1 MYPNPTNGQ
10 SVFLEATDPV
20 KINEVVVYNTLGQ
33 EVYRTP
39 VSASGTTYRLD
50 LPAHLS
56 SGMYQLNINTNKG
69 NTVRKLELL
78 K

>member
-1 MYPNPTNGQ
+1 
-10 SVFLEATDPV
+10 VTDPV
-20 KINEVVVYNTLGQ
+20 KINEIVVYNTLGQ
-33 EVYRTP
+33 EVYRTT
-39 VSASGTTYRLD
+39 VSTSDNKYRLD
-50 LPAHLS
+50 LPAYLS